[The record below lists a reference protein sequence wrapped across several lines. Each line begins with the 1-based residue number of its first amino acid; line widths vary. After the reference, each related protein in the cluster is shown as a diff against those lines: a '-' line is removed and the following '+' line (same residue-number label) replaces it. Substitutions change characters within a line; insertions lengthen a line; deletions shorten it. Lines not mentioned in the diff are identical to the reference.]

1 MVKKR
6 VKITCTHTLKN
17 KKLMSI
23 PIWRRWMIQI
33 NPVERAASASLAHYI
48 DHVEYILHESFET
61 PRIGCGYTT
70 MVEIFDEPYIL
81 KQEGWGEFD
90 LGIVFHFKSKD
101 IPSQTIMFD
110 LNFSKPKYFQIGIL
124 EVQEDNR
131 KRSISS
137 SSSSSSTITSMAGT
151 PPDNDVFS
159 LFGFL
164 ANQKEYVYN
173 GRSAKQQINS
183 CYIFNRNK
191 QSRSTSQNIS
201 SGNNNVVP
209 EKINISILAKRL
221 ESLNDE
227 NLRNVYNIMLQY
239 DRRNMSIVETKDQ
252 VILDLH
258 SLGIP
263 LLKKLWELTTDLEA
277 KNGLLINMS

>member
-137 SSSSSSTITSMAGT
+137 SSSSSSTITSMA
-151 PPDNDVFS
+151 
-159 LFGFL
+159 

-209 EKINISILAKRL
+209 EKIDISILAKRL

-239 DRRNMSIVETKDQ
+239 DRRNMSIVETK
-252 VILDLH
+252 
-258 SLGIP
+258 
-263 LLKKLWELTTDLEA
+263 
-277 KNGLLINMS
+277 